1 MAHILL
7 VEDTMTQAL
16 YMQHTLEKAGH
27 RITLARSGA
36 KALEALAAETPDYV
50 LSDINMPGMSGF
62 ELVTQIKAQ
71 QSHKNLPCLL
81 LLTAS
86 SADEA
91 QQIMASQADGIIFKS
106 GSAEK
111 FVGQVNIALAAVKET
126 PRLEQFFAQAYR
138 QVLESQL
145 RD

>member
-36 KALEALAAETPDYV
+36 KALEALANETPDYV
-50 LSDINMPGMSGF
+50 LSDINMPGMNGY
-62 ELVTQIKAQ
+62 ELMGQIRAQ
-71 QSHKNLPCLL
+71 QNHKNLPCLL

-86 SADEA
+86 SFDEA
-91 QQIMASQADGIIFKS
+91 QQILDSQADGIIFKS
-106 GSAEK
+106 GTAEK
-111 FVGQVNIALAAVKET
+111 FVGQVTLALAALKEK
-126 PRLEQFFAQAYR
+126 PRLEQFFIQAYR
-138 QVLESQL
+138 QVLEL
-145 RD
+145 VN